1 LAIFFKLYRIW
12 FDHGTVIELQDIK
25 HLKMG
30 GLPGI
35 KPINPRRYYDI
46 TEFLDF
52 VVELV
57 PTLGYK
63 VHH

>member
-1 LAIFFKLYRIW
+1 
-12 FDHGTVIELQDIK
+12 VIELQDIK